1 MGKKKKQQS
10 GVKTAA
16 RLAEIT
22 RGVLIAKANQI
33 TAADLVEGPSAILC
47 REALVYHCKGYAAV
61 KIDVVRT
68 SSNLNAFEK
77 DQIFSLVE
85 QNMKSLYDAAGDAM
99 PWNPVEKRQVCF
111 FYFRLWLSKST

>member
-111 FYFRLWLSKST
+111 FLYFSQSK